1 MASRDCAILI
11 GPHTVS
17 IRFEG
22 AGDRYIESVRDYYA
36 VSLSPYPPDVSL
48 EIEVADGGPKEAVP
62 DNLLAG
68 KRMEGLR
75 FTMHGD
81 LVEGEVSEDGSLVR
95 IRAQARLFGGHAV
108 RIFEQILYQIYYDL
122 VARRGSGCRFLLHA
136 AAVATGDGG
145 AIFTGPSTAGK
156 STAAELSLPRL
167 VLNDEIVEVIG
178 RGSEYW
184 VASTPFNGF
193 FRRKRAASC
202 HLGGIFV
209 LEKGTEHRVERLT
222 PAVVAG
228 ALLSEI
234 APPVGIREAFGARH
248 ALARAELAAGLAE
261 TVPGYRLVF
270 RKDAGFW
277 DVVGEV
283 LAGAGGR

>member
-11 GPHTVS
+11 GTHTVS
-17 IRFEG
+17 IRFAG
-22 AGDRYIESVRDYYA
+22 AGDAYVESVRDYYA
-36 VSLSPYPPDVSL
+36 GALSPFPPDVVI
-48 EIEVADGGPKEAVP
+48 EIDVADEGPKDTLP
-62 DNLLAG
+62 DSLLAG
-68 KRMEGLR
+68 KGVDGLG

-81 LVEGEVSEDGSLVR
+81 LVRGEVSEDGSLVR

-122 VARRGSGCRFLLHA
+122 VARRGSGPRFLLHA
-136 AAVATGDGG
+136 AAVATPNGG

-167 VLNDEIVEVIG
+167 VLNDEIVEVIA

-193 FRRKRAASC
+193 FRGKRGASAR
-202 HLGGIFV
+202 LGGIFV
-209 LEKGTEHRVERLT
+209 LEKGPEHRVEPLT
-222 PAVVAG
+222 PAAVA
-228 ALLSEI
+228 AAVLSEI
-234 APPVGIREAFGARH
+234 APPVGIREAFGTRH
-248 ALARAELAAGLAE
+248 AFARADLAAGLAQA
-261 TVPGYRLVF
+261 VPGYRLVF

-277 DVVGEV
+277 RVVDEV
-283 LAGAGGR
+283 LASAGGR